1 MGQDASWRDREG
13 IPEGAAPL
21 RASLADPRKWLEDQ
35 CRLAQMPN
43 FMEATLASLRANI
56 GVAGQRDVLVDQ
68 LPRLRM
74 PTLIVWGVEDRV
86 FPYWQEKLQEKG
98 SPMTTVHLKP
108 VEEQVVA
115 LMGAS
120 SGIGRETALRF
131 AERGAKVVVS
141 ARGEEGLDSL
151 AEEIRRGNGEATP
164 VVADTSEYEQVKAV
178 ADRAVEEYGRLD
190 CWVHLAA
197 VGLFATFEQT
207 TPEEFERVIDV
218 NLMGQVY
225 GAMAA
230 LPHLKREG
238 RGALI
243 HISSVEAKR
252 SFPFHSA
259 YGASKHGIDGFL
271 EALRV
276 ELKREGWPI
285 SVTQVMPG
293 TINTPFFDKG
303 RTKLGVKPVGVPPI
317 YEPQTVAN
325 VILYAAEH
333 PTRDLV
339 CGGAA
344 QALILNQRLSPRM
357 LDAILATRTGFSP
370 QKTKEPRSEEDPDNL
385 YGPIQGHDT
394 AKNGFRAFSRSLYN
408 WLQMHPTLRRGAAA
422 GTALGLLVA
431 LRRSS

>member
-1 MGQDASWRDREG
+1 MR
-13 IPEGAAPL
+13 
-21 RASLADPRKWLEDQ
+21 
-35 CRLAQMPN
+35 
-43 FMEATLASLRANI
+43 
-56 GVAGQRDVLVDQ
+56 
-68 LPRLRM
+68 
-74 PTLIVWGVEDRV
+74 
-86 FPYWQEKLQEKG
+86 
-98 SPMTTVHLKP
+98 LKP

-131 AERGAKVVVS
+131 AKRGAKVVVS

-151 AEEIRRGNGEATP
+151 VEEMRHESGEAMA
-164 VVADTSEYEQVKAV
+164 VVTDTSDFGQVKAV
-178 ADRAVEEYGRLD
+178 AERAVEEYGRLD
-190 CWVHLAA
+190 TWVHLAA
-197 VGLFATFEQT
+197 VGLFATFEET
-207 TPEEFERVIDV
+207 TPEEFARVIDV

-276 ELKREGWPI
+276 ELKHEGWPI

-303 RTKLGVKPVGVPPI
+303 RTKLSVKPVGVPPI

-325 VILYAAEH
+325 IILYAAEN
-333 PTRDLV
+333 PARDLV

-357 LDAILATRTGFSP
+357 LDALLTTRAGFSP
-370 QKTKEPRSEEDPDNL
+370 QMTDEPRSENDPDNL
-385 YGPIQGHDT
+385 YAPIQGHDT
-394 AKNGFRAFSRSLYN
+394 ARNGFRALSRSLYN
-408 WLQMHPTLRRGAAA
+408 WLEMRPVVRRGAAV
-422 GTALGLLVA
+422 GTALGILGV
-431 LRRSS
+431 LRRRI

>member
-1 MGQDASWRDREG
+1 MQ
-13 IPEGAAPL
+13 
-21 RASLADPRKWLEDQ
+21 
-35 CRLAQMPN
+35 
-43 FMEATLASLRANI
+43 
-56 GVAGQRDVLVDQ
+56 
-68 LPRLRM
+68 
-74 PTLIVWGVEDRV
+74 
-86 FPYWQEKLQEKG
+86 
-98 SPMTTVHLKP
+98 LKP
-108 VEEQVVA
+108 VEEQVVV

-131 AERGAKVVVS
+131 AKRGAKVVVS
-141 ARGEEGLDSL
+141 ARGEQGLDSL
-151 AEEIRRGNGEATP
+151 VDEIRRGGGEA
-164 VVADTSEYEQVKAV
+164 VAILAEVTDFEQVKAV
-178 ADRAVEEYGRLD
+178 ADRAVEGYGRLD
-190 CWVHLAA
+190 TWVHLAA

-276 ELKREGWPI
+276 ELKHEGWPI

-303 RTKLGVKPVGVPPI
+303 RTKLGVKPVGIPPI
-317 YEPQTVAN
+317 YEPETVSN
-325 VILYAAEH
+325 IILYAAEN
-333 PTRDLV
+333 PARDLV
-339 CGGAA
+339 SGGAA
-344 QALILNQRLSPRM
+344 QVLIINQRLSPRM
-357 LDAILATRTGFSP
+357 LDAVLTTRAGFSP
-370 QKTKEPRSEEDPDNL
+370 QMTEEPRSEGEPDNL
-385 YGPIQGHDT
+385 YSPIRGHDT
-394 AKNGFRAFSRSLYN
+394 AKNGFRALSRSFYN
-408 WLQMHPTLRRGAAA
+408 WLEMHPVVRRVVAA
-422 GTALGLLVA
+422 GMALGLLCA
-431 LRRSS
+431 LRRRS

>member
-1 MGQDASWRDREG
+1 MKQ
-13 IPEGAAPL
+13 
-21 RASLADPRKWLEDQ
+21 
-35 CRLAQMPN
+35 
-43 FMEATLASLRANI
+43 
-56 GVAGQRDVLVDQ
+56 
-68 LPRLRM
+68 
-74 PTLIVWGVEDRV
+74 
-86 FPYWQEKLQEKG
+86 
-98 SPMTTVHLKP
+98 LKP

-131 AERGAKVVVS
+131 AKSGAKVVAS

-151 AEEIRRGNGEATP
+151 VEEIRAEGGEAIAVPAET
-164 VVADTSEYEQVKAV
+164 AQFEQVKAV
-178 ADRAVEEYGRLD
+178 ADRSVKEYGRLD
-190 CWVHLAA
+190 TWVHLAA

-207 TPEEFERVIDV
+207 TPEEFERIIDV

-276 ELKREGWPI
+276 ELKHEGWPI

-303 RTKLGVKPVGVPPI
+303 RTKLGVKPVGIPPI
-317 YEPQTVAN
+317 YEPETVAN
-325 VILYAAEH
+325 IILHAAEN
-333 PTRDLV
+333 PARDLV
-339 CGGAA
+339 SGGAA

-357 LDAILATRTGFSP
+357 LDAILATRAGFSP
-370 QKTKEPRSEEDPDNL
+370 QKTNEPRSEDDPDNL
-385 YGPIQGHDT
+385 YAPIQGHDT
-394 AKNGFRAFSRSLYN
+394 AKNGFRALSRSLYN
-408 WLQMHPTLRRGAAA
+408 WLEMHPVVRRGAAM
-422 GTALGLLVA
+422 GVALGLLTT
-431 LRRSS
+431 LRRRS

>member
-1 MGQDASWRDREG
+1 VIKVQ
-13 IPEGAAPL
+13 
-21 RASLADPRKWLEDQ
+21 
-35 CRLAQMPN
+35 
-43 FMEATLASLRANI
+43 
-56 GVAGQRDVLVDQ
+56 
-68 LPRLRM
+68 
-74 PTLIVWGVEDRV
+74 
-86 FPYWQEKLQEKG
+86 
-98 SPMTTVHLKP
+98 LKP
-108 VEEQVVA
+108 VGEQVVVM
-115 LMGAS
+115 MGTS
-120 SGIGRETALRF
+120 SGIGRESALRF
-131 AERGAKVVVS
+131 ARKGAKVVAS

-151 AEEIRRGNGEATP
+151 VQEIRDTGGEAIAVP
-164 VVADTSEYEQVKAV
+164 ADTSEFDQVKAV

-190 CWVHLAA
+190 TWVHLAA

-207 TPEEFERVIDV
+207 TPEEFRRVIDV

-276 ELKREGWPI
+276 ELKHEGWPI

-317 YEPQTVAN
+317 YEPETVAN
-325 VILYAAEH
+325 LILYAAEN

-339 CGGAA
+339 SGGAA
-344 QALILNQRLSPRM
+344 QALIINQRLSPRL
-357 LDAILATRTGFSP
+357 LDAILATRAGFSP
-370 QKTKEPRSEEDPDNL
+370 QKTDEPRAEDDPDNL
-385 YGPIQGHDT
+385 YAPIGGHDT
-394 AKNGFRAFSRSLYN
+394 AKNGFRALSRSLYN
-408 WLQMHPTLRRGAAA
+408 WLEMHPVVRRGAAV
-422 GTALGLLVA
+422 GVALGLLTT
-431 LRRSS
+431 LRRRS

>member
-1 MGQDASWRDREG
+1 VIKVQ
-13 IPEGAAPL
+13 
-21 RASLADPRKWLEDQ
+21 
-35 CRLAQMPN
+35 
-43 FMEATLASLRANI
+43 
-56 GVAGQRDVLVDQ
+56 
-68 LPRLRM
+68 
-74 PTLIVWGVEDRV
+74 
-86 FPYWQEKLQEKG
+86 
-98 SPMTTVHLKP
+98 LKP
-108 VEEQVVA
+108 VGEQVVVM
-115 LMGAS
+115 MGTS
-120 SGIGRETALRF
+120 SGIGRESALRF
-131 AERGAKVVVS
+131 ARKGAKVVAS

-151 AEEIRRGNGEATP
+151 VQEIRDTGGEAIAVP
-164 VVADTSEYEQVKAV
+164 ADTSEFDQVKAV

-190 CWVHLAA
+190 TWVHLAA

-207 TPEEFERVIDV
+207 TPEEFRRVIDV

-225 GAMAA
+225 GAMVA

-276 ELKREGWPI
+276 ELKHEGWPI

-317 YEPQTVAN
+317 YEPETVAN
-325 VILYAAEH
+325 LILYAAEN

-339 CGGAA
+339 SGGAA
-344 QALILNQRLSPRM
+344 QALIINQRLSPRL
-357 LDAILATRTGFSP
+357 LDAILATRAGFSP
-370 QKTKEPRSEEDPDNL
+370 QKTDEPRAEDDPDNL
-385 YGPIQGHDT
+385 YAPIGGHDT
-394 AKNGFRAFSRSLYN
+394 AKNGFRALSRSLYN
-408 WLQMHPTLRRGAAA
+408 WLEMHPVVRRGAAV
-422 GTALGLLVA
+422 GVALGLLTT
-431 LRRSS
+431 LRRRS